1 MLRLQRVIP
10 PWVLTIVI
18 VALVL
23 LLFQLAVGPVLDPL
37 WFAKPTDVGT
47 VLATWFADGFIYPH
61 LAVTFSEIIIGF
73 ALGVGVAIPLV
84 IAFSSNA
91 LFARVAT
98 PFVIAAY
105 SLPKVALI
113 PLFILTLGVGLE
125 AKIAQVMLNVVFI
138 VFLNLY
144 TGLTSLKPQL
154 RDSLAVMGAT
164 PWEIMLKV
172 RLPSALAWLLLGMR
186 ISARYALAGAVIVEL
201 LSSNRGLGFLIAKST
216 AQLEPAQLFAT
227 LVVLAILGFS
237 MTSAL
242 QLLENR
248 LLSWRV

>member
-1 MLRLQRVIP
+1 MP
-10 PWVLTIVI
+10 PWIITLLVI
-18 VALVL
+18 GLVL
-23 LLFQLAVGPVLDPL
+23 LLFQVAVGPVLDPL
-37 WFAKPTDVGT
+37 WFAKPTDIVV
-47 VLATWFADGFIYPH
+47 VLGTWFADGFIYPH
-61 LAVTFSEIIIGF
+61 IAITLTEIVIGF
-73 ALGVGVAIPLV
+73 GLGVSVAIPLAIV
-84 IAFSSNA
+84 FSSNA
-91 LFARVAT
+91 LFARVAM
-98 PFVIAAY
+98 PLVIAAY

-113 PLFILTLGVGLE
+113 PLFILTLGVGIE

-144 TGLTSLKPQL
+144 TGLTSLNPQL
-154 RDSLAVMGAT
+154 RDSLALMGAS
-164 PWEIMLKV
+164 PREIMLKV

-216 AQLEPAQLFAT
+216 AHLEPAQLFAT
-227 LVVLAILGFS
+227 IIVLAILGLS
-237 MTSAL
+237 MTMAL